1 MVYCSIL
8 ALLASIASIGY
19 QPTEVMS
26 NASTTQPVINTV
38 SPSVDQV
45 AAADLAARTAEVA
58 GLSVTNQVSSMSIT
72 MAVKNELSQTDEAV
86 ITKPQIFEAT
96 SSSAL
101 TTYKVQPGDTV
112 PSVAAKFGIT
122 GETLKWAN
130 NLTTDAL
137 IPNTDLTVPTS
148 NGVVYTTK
156 DGDTLQSIAD
166 KYKSDPTRITSKNNL
181 ELSGITPGLRI
192 LLPDGVLPENERPGY
207 TAPVNNAVY
216 STGVTASNYA
226 AQAGNRYYYGYC
238 TWYTYNRR
246 AELGRPVGSFWG
258 DAVSWAFAAKSAGYG
273 VTRGNPA
280 VGDVMQNGGGY
291 GHVAVVEEV
300 HPDGSIRVSEM
311 NYVRWG
317 VKSYRDLDAGAAAA
331 YTFIK

>member
-1 MVYCSIL
+1 
-8 ALLASIASIGY
+8 
-19 QPTEVMS
+19 MS
-26 NASTTQPVINTV
+26 NASTAQPIINTV

-72 MAVKNELSQTDEAV
+72 MTVKNELSQTNEAV
-86 ITKPQIFEAT
+86 ITKPQVFEVT
-96 SSSAL
+96 SSDAL
-101 TTYKVQPGDTV
+101 TSYRVVAGDTA

-122 GETLKWAN
+122 AETLKWAN
-130 NLTTDAL
+130 NLNTDAL
-137 IPNTDLTVPTS
+137 VPDTTLTVPTS

-156 DGDTLQSIAD
+156 EGDVLQAIAD
-166 KYKSDPTRITSKNNL
+166 KYKSDPSRIISKNNL
-181 ELSGITPGLRI
+181 ELTGITPGVRI
-192 LLPDGVLPENERPGY
+192 LLPDGVLPENERPGHNVQASSAYAY
-207 TAPVNNAVY
+207 TYN
-216 STGVTASNYA
+216 

-238 TWYTYNRR
+238 TWYAYNRR

-258 DAVSWAFAAKSAGYG
+258 DAVSWAFAARSAGYS
-273 VTRGNPA
+273 VTKGSPG

-300 HPDGSIRVSEM
+300 RADGSIRVSEM

-317 VKSYRDLDAGAAAA
+317 VKSYRELDAGAAAS

>member
-19 QPTEVMS
+19 QPSEIMS

-86 ITKPQIFEAT
+86 ITKPQIFEVT

-112 PSVAAKFGIT
+112 PMVAAKFGIT
-122 GETLKWAN
+122 SETLKWAN
-130 NLTTDAL
+130 NLATDAL
-137 IPNTDLTVPTS
+137 VPNTDLTVPTS

-156 DGDTLQSIAD
+156 DGDTLQGIAD
-166 KYKSDPTRITSKNNL
+166 KYKSDPSRIISKNNL
-181 ELSGITPGLRI
+181 ELSGLTPGVRI

-207 TAPVNNAVY
+207 VATPIAAIGVAAP
-216 STGVTASNYA
+216 SSNYA

-300 HPDGSIRVSEM
+300 RPDGSIRVSEM

-317 VKSYRDLDAGAAAA
+317 VKSYRELDAGAAAS